1 MRKRIKSGRLLLAAT
16 VVAPLVA
23 AGLGMGPVA
32 SAATPPTLSVTLQGT
47 TDWTLSW
54 NGNPAPGCALN
65 LGGSVGAVPP
75 STSIPVGAFPAGAHQ
90 IYVECPVSSGNKSPT
105 VTLYAPRNSENDLRT
120 QFSNATQGAFGS

>member
-1 MRKRIKSGRLLLAAT
+1 MRTQCGHIALVAA
-16 VVAPLVA
+16 VVTPLVA
-23 AGLGMGPVA
+23 IGLGMG
-32 SAATPPTLSVTLQGT
+32 SNAALADTPPTLSVTLLGT

-105 VTLYAPRNSENDLRT
+105 VTLYAPRNSENDMRT